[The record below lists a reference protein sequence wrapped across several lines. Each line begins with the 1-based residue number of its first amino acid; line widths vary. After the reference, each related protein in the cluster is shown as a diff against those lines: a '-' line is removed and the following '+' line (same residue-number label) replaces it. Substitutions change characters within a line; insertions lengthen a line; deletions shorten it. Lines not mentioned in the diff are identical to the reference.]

1 MDRIT
6 AEILCKIT
14 DDFYATQA
22 HSFSATRQAPWEGWD
37 CVLREVGLLEYPSI
51 EDPDS
56 RGMSSVHPS
65 LEGGLFRNMAVP
77 FTALDVGAGNL
88 RFFKYVREQLPSD
101 VQLDFYAVD
110 NCEAMLPDEE
120 ALANEMPY
128 VRFEKVDVLQRLV
141 HGADLVDAIEAPPC
155 SLVTS
160 FGLMHHV
167 PGMAL
172 RADLLNAL
180 VRMAAPGGYV
190 AVSFWQFMENEEL
203 AAKARTFHERA
214 MEALQFNPVSLDFGD
229 YLLGWQELA
238 PQPGNI
244 RYAHSFTTPEIDA
257 LAASVGDRAKVHARF
272 NADGRSGD
280 LNHYLILRV
289 L

>member
-14 DDFYATQA
+14 DDFYAAQA
-22 HSFSATRQAPWEGWD
+22 QSFSATRQAPWEGWER
-37 CVLREVGLLEYPSI
+37 VLEEVGL
-51 EDPDS
+51 
-56 RGMSSVHPS
+56 HPATAAS
-65 LEGGLFRNMAVP
+65 LEQGLFRNASVP

-88 RFFKYVREQLPSD
+88 RFFKYLHEQLPAEW
-101 VQLDFYAVD
+101 QLDLYAID

-141 HGADLVDAIEAPPC
+141 HGADLADAIEAPAC

-167 PGMAL
+167 PGMEL
-172 RADLLNAL
+172 RADLLDAL
-180 VRMAAPGGYV
+180 VRMTAPGGYV
-190 AVSFWQFMENEEL
+190 AVSFWQFMHNAEL
-203 AAKARTFHERA
+203 AAKAQETHAHILPLLQLNPA
-214 MEALQFNPVSLDFGD
+214 MLDQGD
-229 YLLGWQELA
+229 FLLGWQDEALG
-238 PQPGNI
+238 PGTI
-244 RYAHSFTTPEIDA
+244 RYCHSFTSEEVGA
-257 LAASVGDRAKVHARF
+257 LAAQVQTQADVVAHF
-272 NADGRSGD
+272 EADGRTGD
-280 LNHYLILRV
+280 LNQYLILKR